1 MVHHINLSKVTPN
14 ATSEVRRIGHMIQP
28 PFMKYITTMLSGI
41 VFYDGFLARWE
52 CEDPAR
58 VGSPLTL
65 FSNSDAKHG

>member
-1 MVHHINLSKVTPN
+1 
-14 ATSEVRRIGHMIQP
+14 
-28 PFMKYITTMLSGI
+28 
-41 VFYDGFLARWE
+41 LARWE